1 MEGTMASLSEYL
13 GICSLCSVKIPV
25 KKTAWTERTSVIA
38 GKGKWICGACLY
50 KLSDKVDRAII
61 ARNRAI
67 KKSKKN
73 DMKEYGVVMDSTTG
87 KLVKIEPERKL

>member
-1 MEGTMASLSEYL
+1 MEGTMVNLSEYL
-13 GICSLCSVKIPV
+13 GICSLCTIKIPV
-25 KKTAWTERTSVIA
+25 AKTVWQERTSIIA
-38 GKGKWICGACLY
+38 GKGKWICGGCLY
-50 KLSDKVDRAII
+50 KMSDKVDRAII